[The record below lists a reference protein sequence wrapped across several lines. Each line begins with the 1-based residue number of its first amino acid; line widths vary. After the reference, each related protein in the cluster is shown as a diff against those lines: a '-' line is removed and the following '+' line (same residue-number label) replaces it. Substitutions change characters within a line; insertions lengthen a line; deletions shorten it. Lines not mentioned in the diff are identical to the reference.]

1 MIQKEFVRA
10 DGLARD
16 SFALAKKIYDSG
28 FRPDSLLVL
37 WRGGTPVGI
46 FIHEFLLYKG
56 VQTYHTAVKAESYT
70 GIGERVEPRIEN
82 LDAFL
87 SRLTPESRVLVV
99 DDIFDT
105 GCTLKKV
112 RDTLRARTSNIRIAT
127 LYYKIGTSR
136 VDFTPD
142 FYMRMTDRWI
152 VFPHELMGLE
162 PSEIKRKDEFVW
174 QLLHGESC

>member
-1 MIQKEFVRA
+1 
-10 DGLARD
+10 
-16 SFALAKKIYDSG
+16 
-28 FRPDSLLVL
+28 
-37 WRGGTPVGI
+37 
-46 FIHEFLLYKG
+46 
-56 VQTYHTAVKAESYT
+56 
-70 GIGERVEPRIEN
+70 
-82 LDAFL
+82 L